1 MILDFIGENINGT
14 QFSCSQ
20 HFPSLYADCSYE
32 IGIKQII
39 LKTKEATLDSLWM
52 LTTNLIDRCS
62 ANPNQSLSYFAL
74 EKLKYHFIINFSS
87 VDFFRLERIHAY
99 PTFELKNVFGSQ
111 KLEIS
116 DVIIRAEIR
125 KTCLVS
131 ANPSNF

>member
-20 HFPSLYADCSYE
+20 HFPSLHADCSYE

-62 ANPNQSLSYFAL
+62 ANPNRSISYFSL
-74 EKLKYHFIINFSS
+74 DKLKYSSIINFPS
-87 VDFFRLERIHAY
+87 VDFFLLERIHTF
-99 PTFELKNVFGSQ
+99 PTFELKNLFGTQ

-116 DVIIRAEIR
+116 DIIIRAEIR
-125 KTCLVS
+125 KRCLGS
-131 ANPSNF
+131 ANHSNF

>member
-1 MILDFIGENINGT
+1 MILDFIGDNIHGSAFSST
-14 QFSCSQ
+14 QNFLNLHS
-20 HFPSLYADCSYE
+20 DCSYE
-32 IGIKQII
+32 IGIKQIV
-39 LKTKEATLDSLWM
+39 LKTNEVTLDSTWM

-74 EKLKYHFIINFSS
+74 EKLKYHFIINFLS

-116 DVIIRAEIR
+116 DVILRAEIR